1 MKKSVIVWML
11 VVVLAA
17 TMLAGCQAAPA
28 ATTSQEPAAAKDAA
42 EPAAAETA
50 KTEDAAAPADGIS
63 VFDGELT
70 VAGGP
75 YKVALCNNS
84 VGNSWRMQMV
94 AEFENACK
102 ELQDAGVVSEYY
114 ITNSD
119 GDISKQ
125 INDMRDLITKG
136 VDVIAITCSS
146 GTALTDVCDEAMEEG
161 IKVVSFDN
169 YLEYEDGQVN
179 ETSRIGVDQEE
190 FGRIW
195 AEWLAEQLGGKGNI
209 ILLQGMAG
217 TSGSEQ
223 RWAGAEK
230 VFTQYPDI
238 KILGEGFG
246 DWDYAKGKTA
256 AEQLIAAHGENIN
269 GVWSQGGAMTQGA
282 IDAFNER
289 GLKLVPM
296 TGEAN
301 NGMLKAWQANQGK
314 GFTSVA
320 PDSPSYVSV
329 EALKLGLK
337 ALNGEDV
344 SGYHAFPL
352 QMVTEETLD
361 QYVKPD
367 LPDSFWVFTHLS
379 DAQIAELFSK

>member
-1 MKKSVIVWML
+1 MKKSVVAL
-11 VVVLAA
+11 VVVLAFSI
-17 TMLAGCQAAPA
+17 LIFAGCQAPAVEGTASESPKASETQDASAEVSKAP
-28 ATTSQEPAAAKDAA
+28 EG
-42 EPAAAETA
+42 E
-50 KTEDAAAPADGIS
+50 GVS
-63 VFDGELT
+63 VFDGEMT
-70 VAGGP
+70 ITGGP
-75 YKVALCNNS
+75 YKVALCNSS

-102 ELQDAGVVSEYY
+102 ELQEAGVVSDYY

-136 VDVIAITCSS
+136 VDVIAITCAS
-146 GTALTDVCDEAMEEG
+146 GSALTDVCDEAMEEG

-169 YLEYEDGQVN
+169 YLEYEDGEVH
-179 ETSRIGVDQEE
+179 ETARIGVDQEE

-195 AEWLAEQLGGKGNI
+195 GEWLVEQLGGKGNI
-209 ILLQGMAG
+209 IVLQGMAG

-230 VFTQYPDI
+230 VFSQNPDI
-238 KILGEGFG
+238 KVLGEGFG

-256 AEQLIAAHGENIN
+256 AEQLIAAHGDQID
-269 GVWSQGGAMTQGA
+269 GVWSQGGAMTQGC

-289 GLKLVPM
+289 GMKLVPM

-301 NGMLKAWQANQGK
+301 NGMLKAWKANRDK
-314 GFTSVA
+314 GFTSIA

-329 EALKLGLK
+329 EALKLGFK
-337 ALNGEDV
+337 ALQGEDV

-361 QYVKPD
+361 EYVKPD
-367 LPDSFWVFTHLS
+367 LPDSFWVFTHLT
-379 DAQIAELFSK
+379 DAQVQELFSK